1 MRELFVSYGIVASII
16 DASYS
21 YYRSLPV
28 GYEVY
33 LVTTG
38 CIAQCAINE
47 LADITD
53 FEENHKDYCKAEV
66 GSKDDALALGS
77 YFMKPLLDISSIGTL
92 PKESIEFVLG
102 VTSELNPSQ
111 SIETVSDPIPE
122 GCVLHLLAA
131 RASCNPVEDVNRIRN
146 SLMVEL
152 IYREVWE
159 GETYDHLFGKS
170 YLLLEC
176 SVDFPASSRCWDGT
190 EMIGDGI
197 NTVFVIRRTVT
208 GNVEAQD
215 TMVAVR
221 GYYM

>member
-1 MRELFVSYGIVASII
+1 MRELFVSYGVIAPII
-16 DASYS
+16 DMSYS

-66 GSKDDALALGS
+66 GSKDDALVLGS
-77 YFMKPLLDISSIGTL
+77 CFMKPLLDISVIGTP

-102 VTSELNPSQ
+102 VTGELNPSQ
-111 SIETVSDPIPE
+111 IIETVSDPISE
-122 GCVLHLLAA
+122 GSVLHLLFAH
-131 RASCNPVEDVNRIRN
+131 ASCNPVEDANHVKN

-152 IYREVWE
+152 LYREVWE

-170 YLLLEC
+170 YLQLEC
-176 SVDFPASSRCWDGT
+176 SANFPASSRCWDGT
-190 EMIGDGI
+190 EMVGDGI

-208 GNVEAQD
+208 GNVKAQD

-221 GYYM
+221 GYYV